1 MPESL
6 QRKSIVCMS
15 TGVDRTNLMALAKLF
30 GITPEELLKAELE
43 KEEYIANSVRIFV
56 EGIRR
61 K

>member
-1 MPESL
+1 
-6 QRKSIVCMS
+6 MS

-30 GITPEELLKAELE
+30 GITPEELLKSELE
-43 KEEYIANSVRIFV
+43 KEEYISNSVRIFV